1 MVYMCDFC
9 GEQRSIVY
17 CRSDA
22 ASLCFSCD
30 HSVHSANALSRRHFR
45 TLVCDR
51 CNSQPAFI
59 RCVTE
64 KISLCQNCDWL
75 GHAGSTSASRH
86 QRQAVNCYSGCPSSA
101 ELSTIWP
108 FVSDI
113 PSVGDST
120 CEKEM
125 SSMRISD
132 KSVTN
137 CGDSLQSKD
146 GQDVS
151 VLVKVNDVNNI
162 DKSSFW
168 MESSSM
174 PQLNIKSKIVDQPVG
189 LANSTSSKM
198 FCPGT
203 KGPAYCEDDGFY
215 EDFNMDEVDLNI
227 ENYDEL
233 FGIALNNP
241 EQLFGNDEI
250 DSLFGVKDMPGADLK
265 CQGTRAAE
273 GSSIG
278 QDNVVQPACS
288 NTVFADSV
296 MSSKTEPNL
305 CFWTSLSFS
314 GLTGES
320 SVGDY
325 QDCSASSI
333 LLMEEPPWCPQC
345 PESSLPS
352 TCRSD
357 AVLRYKEKKAA
368 RKFDKKVRYASRKAR
383 ADVRRRVK
391 GRFVKAGDDYDY
403 DPLSQT
409 RSC

>member
-1 MVYMCDFC
+1 MPLPYV
-9 GEQRSIVY
+9 
-17 CRSDA
+17 
-22 ASLCFSCD
+22 
-30 HSVHSANALSRRHFR
+30 FR
-45 TLVCDR
+45 ATT
-51 CNSQPAFI
+51 AFI
-59 RCVTE
+59 LQTPYHGVILELLCVTDA
-64 KISLCQNCDWL
+64 IHSPHSLD
-75 GHAGSTSASRH
+75 ASKRRYLFVRIVIGWDMLALP
-86 QRQAVNCYSGCPSSA
+86 QLQGIRCRQLIVYSGCPSAA
-101 ELSTIWP
+101 ELSTIGL
-108 FVSDI
+108 FLSDD

-137 CGDSLQSKD
+137 CGDPLQSKD

-151 VLVKVNDVNNI
+151 VLVKVNDVKNI
-162 DKSSFW
+162 DKLRFW
-168 MESSSM
+168 MGSSSM
-174 PQLNIKSKIVDQPVG
+174 PQLNIKPKTVDQPVG
-189 LANSTSSKM
+189 LVNSTSSKM

-203 KGPAYCEDDGFY
+203 KSPAHCEDDGFY

-233 FGIALNNP
+233 FGVALNNP

-250 DSLFGVKDMPGADLK
+250 DSSFGVKDMSGASWK
-265 CQGTRAAE
+265 CQGTFAAE

-278 QDNVVQPACS
+278 QGNAVQLACS
-288 NTVFADSV
+288 NTVSADSV
-296 MSSKTEPNL
+296 MSSKTKPNL
-305 CFWTSLSFS
+305 CFSQPIQSSLSFS
-314 GLTGES
+314 GLTGDS

-325 QDCSASSI
+325 QECSASLM
-333 LLMEEPPWCPQC
+333 LLMEEHPWCPPC

-352 TCRSD
+352 TSRSD
-357 AVLRYKEKKAA
+357 AVMRYKEKKKA

-391 GRFVKAGDDYDY
+391 GRFVKAGDAYDY

-409 RSC
+409 RSF